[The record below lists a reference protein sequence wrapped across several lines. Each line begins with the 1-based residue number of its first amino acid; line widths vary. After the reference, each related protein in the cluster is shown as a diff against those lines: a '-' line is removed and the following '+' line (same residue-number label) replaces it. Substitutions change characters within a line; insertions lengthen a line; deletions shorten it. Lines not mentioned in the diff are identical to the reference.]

1 MFATRPAIAAA
12 FLATTVAATVASAD
26 VATDGSAGAGAGAAT
41 AGAPGACDC
50 AVAAAPPAAPARAEP
65 HLPRWGVGAHLASLS
80 LAEPGAMDD
89 RGTPFAGAGVQ
100 LRYRLRP
107 RWQLELTA
115 AHAQE
120 QDVDAAVA
128 RHVDAAALAI
138 LFHPRPYARW
148 DLYLL
153 AGVGVTSDGAPDLT
167 DAEREA
173 SRVGDVQLGAGVERR
188 FGRIGV
194 AAELRLLAREPAA
207 AAPTARMTDG
217 TDAAAEPQA
226 RSGGALTLGATYY
239 F

>member
-26 VATDGSAGAGAGAAT
+26 VATDGSAGAGAAT
-41 AGAPGACDC
+41 VGAPGACDC
-50 AVAAAPPAAPARAEP
+50 AVAAATNPAPPRAEP

-89 RGTPFAGAGVQ
+89 RGTPFAGAGLQ

>member
-50 AVAAAPPAAPARAEP
+50 AVAAAPPAAPPRAEP

-89 RGTPFAGAGVQ
+89 RGTPFAGAGLQ

>member
-1 MFATRPAIAAA
+1 
-12 FLATTVAATVASAD
+12 
-26 VATDGSAGAGAGAAT
+26 
-41 AGAPGACDC
+41 
-50 AVAAAPPAAPARAEP
+50 
-65 HLPRWGVGAHLASLS
+65 
-80 LAEPGAMDD
+80 MDD
-89 RGTPFAGAGVQ
+89 PGTPFAGAGLQ

-153 AGVGVTSDGAPDLT
+153 AGVGATSDGDPDLT

-194 AAELRLLAREPAA
+194 AAELRLLAREPADA
-207 AAPTARMTDG
+207 AAAARMTDG
-217 TDAAAEPQA
+217 TAAATEAQP
-226 RSGGALTLGATYY
+226 RNGGALTLGATYY

>member
-1 MFATRPAIAAA
+1 MFATRLAVAAA
-12 FLATTVAATVASAD
+12 FLATAVVATVAHAD
-26 VATDGSAGAGAGAAT
+26 GP
-41 AGAPGACDC
+41 PGACEC
-50 AVAAAPPAAPARAEP
+50 GVTATPSAAPTARP
-65 HLPRWGVGAHLASLS
+65 GLPRWGVGAHLASIS

-89 RGTPFAGAGVQ
+89 RGTPFAGAGLQ

-153 AGVGVTSDGAPDLT
+153 AGLGATSDGAPDLT

-188 FGRIGV
+188 IGRIGL

-207 AAPTARMTDG
+207 DAPAARMTEGG
-217 TDAAAEPQA
+217 TAAPDAS
-226 RSGGALTLGATYY
+226 RSGGALTIGATYY

>member
-12 FLATTVAATVASAD
+12 FLATTLVATVAHAD
-26 VATDGSAGAGAGAAT
+26 GP
-41 AGAPGACDC
+41 PGACEC
-50 AVAAAPPAAPARAEP
+50 GVTPTPSPTAARPS
-65 HLPRWGVGAHLASLS
+65 LPRWGVGAHLASLS

>member
-12 FLATTVAATVASAD
+12 FLATTLAATVASAD
-26 VATDGSAGAGAGAAT
+26 VAADGIAGAAT
-41 AGAPGACDC
+41 VGAPGACDC
-50 AVAAAPPAAPARAEP
+50 AVTAPTSAAPPRAAP

-89 RGTPFAGAGVQ
+89 PGTPFAGAGLQ

-153 AGVGVTSDGAPDLT
+153 AGVGATSDGDPDLT

-194 AAELRLLAREPAA
+194 AAELRLLAREPADADA
-207 AAPTARMTDG
+207 AARMTDG
-217 TDAAAEPQA
+217 TAAATEAQP
-226 RSGGALTLGATYY
+226 RNGGALTLGATYY

>member
-26 VATDGSAGAGAGAAT
+26 VATDGSAGAAT
-41 AGAPGACDC
+41 VGAPGACDC
-50 AVAAAPPAAPARAEP
+50 AVAAATNPAPPSAAP

-89 RGTPFAGAGVQ
+89 RGTPFAGAGLQ

>member
-12 FLATTVAATVASAD
+12 FLATTLVATVAHAD
-26 VATDGSAGAGAGAAT
+26 GP
-41 AGAPGACDC
+41 PGACEC
-50 AVAAAPPAAPARAEP
+50 GVTPAPSAAPAAAPR
-65 HLPRWGVGAHLASLS
+65 LPRWGVGAHLTSLS
-80 LAEPGAMDD
+80 LSEPGAMDD
-89 RGTPFAGAGVQ
+89 RGTPFAGAGLQ

-107 RWQLELTA
+107 RWQLDLTA
-115 AHAQE
+115 AHVQE
-120 QDVDAAVA
+120 QDVDEAVA

-153 AGVGVTSDGAPDLT
+153 AGLGATSDGDPDLT

-173 SRVGDVQLGAGVERR
+173 SQIGDLQLGAGVERR

-194 AAELRLLAREPAA
+194 AAELRLLAREPADDA
-207 AAPTARMTDG
+207 AAARMTDAPG
-217 TDAAAEPQA
+217 AADDGQD

>member
-12 FLATTVAATVASAD
+12 FLATTLVATVAHAD
-26 VATDGSAGAGAGAAT
+26 GP
-41 AGAPGACDC
+41 PGACECGVTPTPD
-50 AVAAAPPAAPARAEP
+50 APSAAPRPS
-65 HLPRWGVGAHLASLS
+65 LPRWGVGAHLASVS

-89 RGTPFAGAGVQ
+89 RGTPYAGAGLQ

-115 AHAQE
+115 AHVQE
-120 QDVDAAVA
+120 QDVDEAVA

-153 AGVGVTSDGAPDLT
+153 AGLGATSDGDPDLT
-167 DAEREA
+167 DAQREA
-173 SRVGDVQLGAGVERR
+173 SQVGDVQLGAGVERR

-194 AAELRLLAREPAA
+194 AAELRLLAREPADDGA
-207 AAPTARMTDG
+207 AARMTDG
-217 TDAAAEPQA
+217 TGATTDDAQ
-226 RSGGALTLGATYY
+226 RSGGALTIGASYY